1 MPLCKQSLTTAKRR
15 PHTPSKLL
23 KIFWLT
29 LMLQLTR
36 TVEDAGPYKILTNK
50 SGYSAA
56 MFRLRETVE
65 FFLTAQRRHFASE
78 TEKHRGIVLVF
89 EYSVN
94 SPLTRYAGALPEG
107 EP

>member
-1 MPLCKQSLTTAKRR
+1 MSSPCADTAK
-15 PHTPSKLL
+15 L
-23 KIFWLT
+23 
-29 LMLQLTR
+29 
-36 TVEDAGPYKILTNK
+36 AGLCEFCGC
-50 SGYSAA
+50 SGA
-56 MFRLRETVE
+56 MFRLRETAE